1 MRARLILAIFSTLLE
16 EAGLAAIVLLGLPYL
31 GIHNFPLAGLIALMV
46 AWGVLSIF
54 SYRAG
59 SRALMRKPVVGLP
72 AMLDSKGRVVS
83 PLTPKGVIKVGN
95 ELWEAT
101 SAGRKIK
108 AGEEVT
114 VVGQDRLRLIVR
126 KSSTVKLEKT

>member
-1 MRARLILAIFSTLLE
+1 M
-16 EAGLAAIVLLGLPYL
+16 
-31 GIHNFPLAGLIALMV
+31 
-46 AWGVLSIF
+46 
-54 SYRAG
+54 
-59 SRALMRKPVVGLP
+59 
-72 AMLDSKGRVVS
+72 VS

-101 SAGRKIK
+101 SAGRRIK

>member
-16 EAGLAAIVLLGLPYL
+16 EAGLAAIVLWGLPQL
-31 GIHNFPLAGLIALMV
+31 GVHIPWAVLIALMV

-59 SRALMRKPVVGLP
+59 SQALRRKPVVGLP

-83 PLTPKGVIKVGN
+83 SLTPKGVIKVGN

-101 SAGRKIK
+101 SAGRRIK

-126 KSSTVKLEKT
+126 KSSTVNLEKT

>member
-16 EAGLAAIVLLGLPYL
+16 EAGLAAIVLWGLPQL
-31 GIHNFPLAGLIALMV
+31 GVHIPLAVLVVLMV
-46 AWGVLSIF
+46 VWGVLSIF

-83 PLTPKGVIKVGN
+83 SLTPKGVIKVGS

-101 SAGRKIK
+101 SAGRRIK

-114 VVGQDRLRLIVR
+114 VVGQDGLKLIVR
-126 KSSTVKLEKT
+126 KSSTVNLEKT

>member
-16 EAGLAAIVLLGLPYL
+16 EAGLAAIVLWGLPQL
-31 GIHNFPLAGLIALMV
+31 GVHIPLAVLIVLMV

-59 SRALMRKPVVGLP
+59 SQALRRKPVVGLP

-83 PLTPKGVIKVGN
+83 PLTPKGVIKVGS

-101 SAGRKIK
+101 SAGRRIK